1 MSDETALDFP
11 TSAWKLWSIN
21 SKRSSYV
28 AAMPTA
34 RLVCAFFNLLSR
46 ALQIPCTL
54 FPPFFVVLIVFSGLF
69 LDYCSASRI
78 CAAIHDHLEAD
89 PDPDALPHD
98 VVMIRHSQLK
108 MFLLAL

>member
-1 MSDETALDFP
+1 
-11 TSAWKLWSIN
+11 
-21 SKRSSYV
+21 
-28 AAMPTA
+28 MPTT